1 MEKVFEGIE
10 RYMVPTLM
18 DRLNET
24 LNILMNNNS
33 SINAFNNKIYT
44 YVLLDWRIDVWK
56 PIMVTEEGH
65 EKLFVRKLSTNALAF
80 LNINDTDFPKCNFDV
95 NGIPIIDCIGK
106 KKYIYIFVIDL
117 YIYIYR

>member
-1 MEKVFEGIE
+1 MVFFHRYNVEKVFEGIE
-10 RYMVPTLM
+10 RYVVPTLM

-24 LNILMNNNS
+24 LNILMNDNS

-44 YVLLDWRIDVWK
+44 YVLLDWRINVWK
-56 PIMVTEEGH
+56 PIMVAVEGR

-106 KKYIYIFVIDL
+106 KITK
-117 YIYIYR
+117 